1 MMILGTILAG
11 VTGTVMM
18 TLSMATIHHAGWA
31 RANMVRALGSRITGK
46 WEGAIKIG
54 LIFHLTTGIIF
65 AFPYVLVL
73 GGVDFPSNILR
84 IVIGAVLGFIH
95 GFVMSFILV
104 AAVAEKHPIEQF
116 QDAGFEVAAAHV
128 LGHIAYG
135 VGVALITSLLGLDLG
150 FHF

>member
-1 MMILGTILAG
+1 MILGTILAG

-18 TLSMATIHHAGWA
+18 TLSMATIHHAGLA
-31 RANMVRALGSRITGK
+31 KANMVRALGSRITGK
-46 WEGAIKIG
+46 WDGAIKVG
-54 LIFHLTTGIIF
+54 LVFHLTTGIIF

-73 GGVDFPSNILR
+73 GGIDVPSNILR
-84 IVIGAVLGFIH
+84 VVIGAVIGFIH

-116 QDAGFEVAAAHV
+116 REAGFEVAAAHI

-135 VGVALITSLLGLDLG
+135 IGVALMTSFLSLDLG
-150 FHF
+150 FRF